1 MFDNLKPGLAGE
13 RSIEVGEEQT
23 AARWGSGGLAVL
35 ATPFMVALME
45 GAAVAA
51 VDPLLPPGYCTV
63 GSRVDVRHLAATA
76 VGRPVEARAELVEVD
91 GRRLVFRV
99 RASDDAGMIGEGSHE
114 RFIVDVDRFVRKAE
128 SRGRG

>member
-99 RASDDAGMIGEGSHE
+99 QASDDAGMIGEGSHE